1 MKSINFKLL
10 TEKDLL
16 VLHNWFQKTHIKQ
29 WYARNENYTL
39 DMIKKKYLPRILNP
53 ESIPNFIIY
62 ADNTPIGYIQLYC
75 VNDSLPDGVTDYS
88 HPLFD
93 NFKPNEIAGL
103 DLFIAD
109 ENYLKKGYATLILT
123 NFIKQYVQNKF
134 TLLVTDPLKN
144 NENAIQFFMKN
155 GFKNFCLINLNQ
167 LMNFWCYMSH
177 KIEQPLLTSAS
188 DQEIAESYKH
198 FMAQFEPQHV
208 VDIAFKTDENLI

>member
-10 TEKDLL
+10 TENDLP
-16 VLHNWFQKTHIKQ
+16 VLHDWFQKPHIKQ
-29 WYARNENYTL
+29 WYARDENYTL
-39 DMIKKKYLPRILNP
+39 DMIKEKYLPRIFNP
-53 ESIPNFIIY
+53 ESIPNFIVY

-75 VNDSLPDGVTDYS
+75 VNNSLPDGVTDYN

-109 ENYLKKGYATLILT
+109 ENYLKKGYATLTLT

-155 GFKNFCLINLNQ
+155 GFKKLPSHPSQ
-167 LMNFWCYMSH
+167 LVN
-177 KIEQPLLTSAS
+177 ELLVL
-188 DQEIAESYKH
+188 
-198 FMAQFEPQHV
+198 HV
-208 VDIAFKTDENLI
+208 P